1 MKSDV
6 ALALISALLG
16 LAGQLAW
23 RYAIPKG
30 TQLSFDSLLKLLS
43 SKLVLLGFSLYALST
58 LAWLTALSKG
68 ELSKLYPL
76 ISINYAL
83 ALVAGYLLFGEPL
96 TLAKALGVVL
106 IIGGVALIAASH

>member
-1 MKSDV
+1 MKSDA

-23 RYAIPKG
+23 RYAIPKD
-30 TQLSFDSLLKLLS
+30 TRLSFESLLKLLS
-43 SKLVLLGFSLYALST
+43 NKFVILGFSLYALST
-58 LAWLTALSKG
+58 LAWLAALSKG

-76 ISINYAL
+76 ISVNYAL
-83 ALVAGYLLFGEPL
+83 ALVAGHLLFGEPL
-96 TLAKALGVVL
+96 TLAKILGVML

>member
-1 MKSDV
+1 MMSDV

-23 RYAIPKG
+23 RYAVPRG
-30 TQLSFDSLLKLLS
+30 TQLSLDSLLKLLS
-43 SKLVLLGFSLYALST
+43 DKLVLLGFSLYALST
-58 LAWLTALSKG
+58 LAWLAALGRG

-83 ALVAGYLLFGEPL
+83 ALVAGRLLFGEPL
-96 TLAKALGVVL
+96 TPAKILGVAL
-106 IIGGVALIAASH
+106 ITAGVALIAASR